1 MTKLKPWFLLFLFA
15 VILQG
20 CAQLGL
26 VAPQTPSQ
34 RLYTGIGMAAQA
46 ESMATN
52 LLNAK
57 MISSA
62 KAQEVQDAAR
72 FAKKTIDQYFE
83 LGTVDGKSMTAVE
96 VLALVNKSLLTLETF
111 LAEKK

>member
-1 MTKLKPWFLLFLFA
+1 MKALRTWFLLYMLA
-15 VILQG
+15 IILQG
-20 CAQLGL
+20 CAALGMTP
-26 VAPQTPSQ
+26 PQTPSQ
-34 RLYTGIGMAAQA
+34 KLYTGLGICAQA
-46 ESMATN
+46 EAVATN

-62 KAQEVQDAAR
+62 KASEIQDAAR
-72 FAKKTIDQYFE
+72 ITKKAIDEYFS
-83 LGTVDGKSMTAVE
+83 LGTVEGKPMTAVE